1 MWFPNFFVKNLV
13 RKIWK
18 NIIRNWHWFKNH
30 HLKDDWQSSHEWTRL
45 LYISTKTLDPYLSPN
60 NAFIDEIFSRN
71 ESQWFCAQNVRIGI
85 LNFVLI
91 FSGGGKIF
99 WQKRISPAIKK
110 SDQNSNLSAESL
122 AFILRKDYLI
132 NASLGE
138 IWGSKVLVTI
148 YRRRVHTVGLK
159 VTKVRQKYPRFK
171 LLPRF

>member
-1 MWFPNFFVKNLV
+1 MNTSSIYFNQNF
-13 RKIWK
+13 R
-18 NIIRNWHWFKNH
+18 
-30 HLKDDWQSSHEWTRL
+30 
-45 LYISTKTLDPYLSPN
+45 PLSLPN

-148 YRRRVHTVGLK
+148 YRRRVHSCELCQSSLK
-159 VTKVRQKYPRFK
+159 HNNLNQCMWRQ
-171 LLPRF
+171 